1 MTNGTLNRDSS
12 VLSPLYR
19 WIAAGLF
26 LLLLYAG
33 SGGIAFAE
41 SHARLVSAPYG
52 SLLEAGEAARSVDAH
67 FEALGVIHDGE
78 ANVYRLV
85 LEESADPADMLAA
98 QRAAGRA
105 GLGGLQV
112 VPVEPDSPA
121 VTPVGYVS
129 VSSFSDR
136 DEALQEASRAQIR
149 GDLADVQPVRSGIEL
164 TSVQLTGFS
173 LRADARRV
181 ARALEA
187 ADIEARILSPTH
199 ERGFVVTAGAFRDRA
214 RARVQ
219 AERIA
224 GMGYDTVR
232 LVPLRGQVER
242 YEVVIVSREAPPD
255 LAPRPGAITVRR
267 PPVDDTAGVLE
278 LGVRPDP
285 VPVFAEPAQANG
297 PVRVGF
303 DELRAEAGVLRRDSA
318 RADGSHYLHAGVRAE
333 WPINERWSARLAARL
348 DGYVQTG
355 DEDFSHAELDYG
367 ESYVRYRAR
376 QRRVTLGAQK
386 VLWGRMDEH
395 APTDRLSVQDVT
407 RFALDDL
414 PDRRRAVAALRWEE
428 FVGDYKVDMLLVP
441 AFRAAELP
449 RDESVWSPVDR
460 SRGRIIGMPEHALM
474 APLISQGRFVE
485 DDGDWGGWG
494 VRVSRAG
501 RGFDYAFTLQ
511 DARHSLPYYELNPAV
526 RAALLANPGNIPG
539 ALAAA
544 PDTFIGRY
552 PRTWVVGGDLGF
564 SVGRSTWRFEA
575 AWLSDHPATTE
586 DLRYVELEAVDW
598 AAGVEFFPGDTELRV
613 NLQVGGRH
621 LLDADEELLDRENIF
636 TLFGDAE
643 NTFARERWRTRLR
656 FSLGL
661 DKRDVYLNPEVA
673 FIGWDPHEIYAA
685 YHHFDGDD
693 STLGGFHRDH
703 DLFTVGWRARY

>member
-1 MTNGTLNRDSS
+1 MTARAVNRGSTVPPS
-12 VLSPLYR
+12 R
-19 WIAAGLF
+19 HRCITTGLF

-33 SGGIAFAE
+33 SGGIVSAE
-41 SHARLVSAPYG
+41 SHARLVAGPYG
-52 SLLEAGEAARSVDAH
+52 SLLDAVEAAQSVEAR
-67 FEALGVIHDGE
+67 FEVLGVVHDGE

-85 LEESADPADMLAA
+85 LEESSDPADLLAA

-112 VPVEPDSPA
+112 VLLDPDSP
-121 VTPVGYVS
+121 VVVPVGHVS
-129 VSSFSDR
+129 VSSFGDQDDAWR
-136 DEALQEASRAQIR
+136 EVSRARSR
-149 GDLADVQPVRSGIEL
+149 GELADVQPVRSDLGL

-173 LRADARRV
+173 RRADARRV
-181 ARALEA
+181 VRALEA
-187 ADIEARILSPTH
+187 VDIEARILSSTH
-199 ERGFVVTAGAFRDRA
+199 ERGFVVTAGAFRDQARA
-214 RARVQ
+214 RAQ
-219 AERIA
+219 AQRIS

-242 YEVVIVSREAPPD
+242 YEVVVLSREALPD
-255 LAPRPGAITVRR
+255 LARRPEAITLRR
-267 PPVDDTAGVLE
+267 PPADDAAGVLV
-278 LGVRPDP
+278 LGARPDP
-285 VPVFAEPAQANG
+285 VPVYAEPAQANG
-297 PVRVGF
+297 PARVGF
-303 DELRAEAGVLRRDSA
+303 DELRAEAGVLPKDSA
-318 RADGSHYLHAGVRAE
+318 RADGSHYLHASVLAE
-333 WPINERWSARLAARL
+333 WPVNERWSARLATRL

-355 DEDFSHAELDYG
+355 DEDFSRAELDYG

-395 APTDRLSVQDVT
+395 SPTDRLSVQDVT

-414 PDRRRAVAALRWEE
+414 SDRRRAVAALRWEE

-501 RGFDYAFTLQ
+501 RGFDYALTLQ

-526 RAALLANPGNIPG
+526 RAALLANPGNIPS

-564 SVGRSTWRFEA
+564 SVGRSAWRFEA

-586 DLRYVELEAVDW
+586 DLRYVELQAVDW
-598 AAGVEFFPGDTELRV
+598 AAGVEFFPGDADLRV
-613 NLQVGGRH
+613 NVQVGGRH
-621 LLDADEELLDRENIF
+621 LLDADEELLDRENVF

-673 FIGWDPHEIYAA
+673 FIGWDPHEIYAG
-685 YHHFDGDD
+685 YHHFDGADD
-693 STLGGFHRDH
+693 TLGGFHRDH
-703 DLFTVGWRARY
+703 NLFTVGWRARY